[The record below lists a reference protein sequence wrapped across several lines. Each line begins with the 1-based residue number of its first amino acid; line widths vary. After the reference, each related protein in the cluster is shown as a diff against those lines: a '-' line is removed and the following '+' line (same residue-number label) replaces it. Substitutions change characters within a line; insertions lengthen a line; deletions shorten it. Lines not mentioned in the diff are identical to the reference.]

1 MPETKA
7 SNPAEG
13 TQEKS
18 QNEDFTS
25 GSVTNNVEL
34 EAAGG
39 GAEAAEPN
47 TEFKPDR
54 RFWLALA
61 PILVLAAMVSLDGTA
76 VTVALPVSAS
86 IYANISSNRS

>member
-1 MPETKA
+1 MPETMA
-7 SNPAEG
+7 SNRVER

-18 QNEDFTS
+18 QIEDLTS
-25 GSVTNNVEL
+25 GSISNNLEL
-34 EAAGG
+34 EAADG
-39 GAEAAEPN
+39 GAEAAEPSA
-47 TEFKPDR
+47 EFKPDR

-86 IYANISSNRS
+86 IYANISSNCR